1 MAIYIRR
8 REFVVALGGA
18 VAGWPLAGRAQQ
30 QAMPVIGFLSLGSPE
45 SNAIRLTGLRRG
57 LNESGYIEG
66 RNFVIEYRGWAGN
79 QADRLPAMAAE
90 LVHIPVTVIVTPGVF
105 ATLAAKA
112 ATSTIPILFN
122 VGANPVQ
129 LGLVA
134 SFSKPDG
141 NLTGV
146 NGFSSELGGKAFA
159 LLHELVPNAAVIGFL
174 ENPENPIFREVI
186 TGDVLATAAAM
197 GIKVQLLKASAAR
210 EIDAAFERLIQT
222 QTRALF
228 IPNDLF
234 FNSSI
239 EQIVSLAARHAIPV
253 MYPSRE
259 FAMAGGVISYGAS
272 LADGYRQL
280 GIYAGQIFKG
290 KSPSELPVLQPT
302 KLELVIN
309 LKSAKA
315 LGLEIPPMLLAR
327 ADEVIE

>member
-79 QADRLPAMAAE
+79 QTDRLPAMAAE

-146 NGFSSELGGKAFA
+146 MDSVVN
-159 LLHELVPNAAVIGFL
+159 
-174 ENPENPIFREVI
+174 
-186 TGDVLATAAAM
+186 
-197 GIKVQLLKASAAR
+197 
-210 EIDAAFERLIQT
+210 
-222 QTRALF
+222 
-228 IPNDLF
+228 
-234 FNSSI
+234 
-239 EQIVSLAARHAIPV
+239 
-253 MYPSRE
+253 
-259 FAMAGGVISYGAS
+259 
-272 LADGYRQL
+272 
-280 GIYAGQIFKG
+280 
-290 KSPSELPVLQPT
+290 
-302 KLELVIN
+302 
-309 LKSAKA
+309 
-315 LGLEIPPMLLAR
+315 
-327 ADEVIE
+327 